1 MADPDKKFYDKDGE
15 LVESVAKFLGISDPW
30 ENT

>member
-1 MADPDKKFYDKDGE
+1 MTAPDKKFYNKDGE

-30 ENT
+30 KDT